1 MKLKDITSSSHNRA
15 ILHRLKNSDPGLT
28 CLYMLDEPEDEDEFI
43 VREGDDLGWLGYF
56 IGRNETLKSLYVYY
70 LPTIEI
76 RLRSFSLEYSGTN
89 QSKQLISVITSTRVC
104 Q

>member
-43 VREGDDLGWLGYF
+43 VREGDDLGW
-56 IGRNETLKSLYVYY
+56 
-70 LPTIEI
+70 
-76 RLRSFSLEYSGTN
+76 
-89 QSKQLISVITSTRVC
+89 
-104 Q
+104 